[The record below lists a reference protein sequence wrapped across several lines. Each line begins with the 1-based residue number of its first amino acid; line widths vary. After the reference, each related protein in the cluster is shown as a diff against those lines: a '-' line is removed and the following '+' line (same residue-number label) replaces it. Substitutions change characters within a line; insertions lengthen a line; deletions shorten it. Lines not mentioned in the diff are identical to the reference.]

1 MAASWPPPPV
11 VHRYPRAAPQ
21 HATLRV
27 AVRAVPALT
36 CSLACVL
43 PASVATDTIYH
54 SNEPQNTPCKRLV
67 SGQRRGSSN
76 TLAMAPGPASL
87 RASPWS
93 RTTCVDGSESDVD
106 KEHPSIEQTALDEDL
121 CAAGLFCIDA
131 GKKNPFNSIK
141 TTSFNYKLGRRK
153 VQGSSLQVLCYWC
166 RYKFLSNLL
175 RLLHSITEWVVRKI

>member
-76 TLAMAPGPASL
+76 TLAMAPGRASL
-87 RASPWS
+87 RESTWS

-106 KEHPSIEQTALDEDL
+106 KEHPSIEETALDEDL
-121 CAAGLFCIDA
+121 CAAGLFGIDA
-131 GKKNPFNSIK
+131 EKKILSIE
-141 TTSFNYKLGRRK
+141 
-153 VQGSSLQVLCYWC
+153 
-166 RYKFLSNLL
+166 L
-175 RLLHSITEWVVRKI
+175 RLLHLITDWVVEKYREVVCRFFVTGADINSFQIY